1 MIPKS
6 LASGIIV
13 VVTIVWVA
21 NFVLPLVNSNWHSD
35 PVLHGVFMSLITGAL
50 ALSRKKGDNGGKSD
64 SKGDDE

>member
-21 NFVLPLVNSNWHSD
+21 NFALPLINPNWHSD

-50 ALSRKKGDNGGKSD
+50 ALSKKGDTSGKD
-64 SKGDDE
+64 KGEDK